1 MANTNLIINEI
12 LKIQD
17 TTELNQVVSE
27 IKEAMKI
34 VRSRD
39 LQSKK
44 AQWKVGDEVSVLN
57 RKTRT
62 RIFGEITKIKRS
74 YADVNED
81 GMIWNVPITLLEP
94 WGNSSVDMDSVLN

>member
-57 RKTRT
+57 RKTST
-62 RIFGEITKIKRS
+62 RIFGEITKFKRS

>member
-57 RKTRT
+57 RKTST

>member
-57 RKTRT
+57 RKTST

-94 WGNSSVDMDSVLN
+94 WGNSSVDMDSILN